1 MTDIAPGQGVG
12 GEGPLISDQEH
23 AAPGGAG
30 LLPSRGRSQGCGTT
44 DLCEDGGEGT
54 SQDL

>member
-30 LLPSRGRSQGCGTT
+30 LLPSRGRSQGRGTT

-54 SQDL
+54 S